1 VTVTDL
7 LAHVDDSMYGA
18 ISELRVYLSSP
29 RRRAAL
35 VDQARLRL
43 LTAVEAFAGASEV
56 GGVWGRRN
64 GTGVLRG

>member
-43 LTAVEAFAGASEV
+43 LTAVEAFASSALS
-56 GGVWGRRN
+56 
-64 GTGVLRG
+64 